1 MRVHVQMLKISNRQI
16 IAQVF
21 ESFSLVFVNRFS
33 CGMPET
39 GSPSYKLGFVFRV
52 RSQNAV

>member
-1 MRVHVQMLKISNRQI
+1 MRVHVQILKISNRQI
-16 IAQVF
+16 IVQVF
-21 ESFSLVFVNRFS
+21 ESFSLVFVTRAF

-39 GSPSYKLGFVFRV
+39 GRPSYKLGFVFRV